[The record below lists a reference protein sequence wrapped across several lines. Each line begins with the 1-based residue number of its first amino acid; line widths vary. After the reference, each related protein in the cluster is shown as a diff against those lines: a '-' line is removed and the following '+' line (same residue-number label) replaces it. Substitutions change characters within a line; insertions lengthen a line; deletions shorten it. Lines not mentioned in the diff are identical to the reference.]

1 MCVCVCVCVCVC
13 AFVCMPE
20 HMLTCRFMAVDQ
32 SEMKEIGDYLFS
44 LEMATAQGKLN
55 LFIWLCLFVCVCVCP

>member
-1 MCVCVCVCVCVC
+1 MQ
-13 AFVCMPE
+13 
-20 HMLTCRFMAVDQ
+20 MLTCRFMAVDQ

-55 LFIWLCLFVCVCVCP
+55 LFI